1 MDLVWVMYMYLP
13 NLRLSLILI
22 HPLPQEEQE
31 EQEEEEEEMH
41 MTASVCLFV
50 CVIQLLD
57 TYILNPGLITIILMQ
72 TFESCLP
79 LILIHPLPP
88 CSHYNRCD

>member
-1 MDLVWVMYMYLP
+1 MYLS

-31 EQEEEEEEMH
+31 EQEEEEEEMY

-50 CVIQLLD
+50 CVIGLQLLD
-57 TYILNPGLITIILMQ
+57 TYVLNPGLITIILIQ

-79 LILIHPLPP
+79 LILIHLLPP
-88 CSHYNRCD
+88 CSHYSRCN